1 MVARPK
7 RLNAAVLRAEA
18 AAGGM
23 RALARALGVSPST
36 IHRWRTV
43 GLTPKGREL
52 LHEAGLKPKPRRPK
66 KGAAGPVLGA
76 SYQVQAFVEKLE
88 KKSDA
93 SKKGWAKRRRKD
105 RYQALI
111 HEYNALEAQHQ
122 NVSIPKR
129 FIEVAKGLTLSLEEA
144 KGFWKAGAEG
154 SLPSFLGVT
163 TSDIEKWSKT
173 ELPETR
179 AQLIDNIRTSADT
192 QCENL
197 LEVWNSIHNDKIQAN
212 PKDKD
217 RIQVLRTHIQQQT
230 DEFSRF
236 MKAAEGLSFS
246 TREAKD
252 FWFSPSALC

>member
-1 MVARPK
+1 
-7 RLNAAVLRAEA
+7 
-18 AAGGM
+18 M

-76 SYQVQAFVEKLE
+76 TYQVQAFVEKLE
-88 KKSDA
+88 KKSEA

-111 HEYNALEAQHQ
+111 HEYNALEPYHQ
-122 NVSIPKR
+122 NISVPKR
-129 FIEVAKGLTLSLEEA
+129 FTEVAKGLTLSLEEA

-163 TSDIEKWSKT
+163 ASDIEKWAKT

-179 AQLIDNIRTSADT
+179 AQLIDNIRSSADA
-192 QCENL
+192 QSDNL
-197 LEVWNSIHNDKIQAN
+197 YAEWVDIHAEAGIQDN

-217 RIQVLRTHIQQQT
+217 RIQVLRNHIKNNS
-230 DEFSRF
+230 DEFKRF
-236 MKAAEGLSFS
+236 MRAAEDLSFS

-252 FWFSPSALC
+252 FWFSPSAL